1 MREFRL
7 RYISCLIL
15 AMSAPLPAPAQ
26 QAKSV
31 SQQIQQLT
39 AQLAAAQAQLAADQ
53 AALAK
58 LQSQVA
64 QLQQQTAATAD
75 QQAVTQGEVDTQE
88 QSKVSSGSLFHL
100 TLSGLM
106 LMNLYGN
113 QGRVENSDVPNLA
126 FGVAPGTATG
136 DVGAS
141 LRQSEITLRVSGPE
155 VWGGKASAELIADFF
170 GGLPNSLDGSAGG
183 LARLKIARGR
193 LDWANTSLLFGLDT
207 PLISPLE
214 PTSYASVA
222 VPALGYSGNLWT
234 WTPQVA
240 LEQRTAL
247 GGAWTNTLQ
256 AGVMDPLSGE
266 FPASTRSR
274 KPEAGEAARQ
284 PGFEVHEGIGRR
296 LFERALGVGMGAYT
310 SQQNYGFGRTVR
322 AWAVTG
328 DWEIPLTAW
337 LEISG
342 EAFRGRA
349 IGGLWGAVGDS
360 IVSSATDLTQPGT
373 QIAGLNAA
381 GGWTQL
387 KFTASQT
394 VEFNA
399 AYGLDDPFSGDLQR
413 FAAANPG
420 QPFQSNRTWLA
431 NVINRPRSDL
441 VLALEYRRLATTPFG
456 RAADHAGQL
465 NAAVGVIF

>member
-1 MREFRL
+1 MSEFRL
-7 RYISCLIL
+7 RYICWLIL
-15 AMSAPLPAPAQ
+15 GLAVPLAAQ
-26 QAKSV
+26 TGGSV
-31 SQQIQQLT
+31 SAQIQQLT
-39 AQLAAAQAQLAADQ
+39 AQLAAAQARLAADQ
-53 AALAK
+53 AALTQ
-58 LQSQVA
+58 LQGQVA
-64 QLQQQTAATAD
+64 QLQQQTAAAAD
-75 QQAVTQGEVDTQE
+75 QQAVTQGQVASQE
-88 QSKVSSGSLFHL
+88 QTKVSSGSLYHL

-126 FGVAPGTATG
+126 FGVPPGAATG
-136 DVGAS
+136 DLGAS
-141 LRQSEITLRVSGPE
+141 LRQSEISLRVAGPE
-155 VWGGKASAELIADFF
+155 LWGGKTSGELIADFF

-193 LDWANTSLLFGLDT
+193 LDWSNTSLLFGLDT

-222 VPALGYSGNLWT
+222 VPAFGYSGNLWT

-240 LEQRTAL
+240 VEQRTAV
-247 GGAWTNTLQ
+247 GAAWTNTLQ

-274 KPEAGEAARQ
+274 KPEPGEASRQ
-284 PGFEVHEGIGRR
+284 PGFELHEGLSRR
-296 LFERALGVGMGAYT
+296 LFDRGLSLGAGAYT
-310 SQQNYGFGRTVR
+310 SDQYYGFGRSVR

-328 DWEIPLTAW
+328 DWQVPLTPW

-349 IGGLWGAVGDS
+349 LGGLWGAVGDS

-413 FAAANPG
+413 FAAANPS

-441 VLALEYRRLATTPFG
+441 ILALEYRRLATTPFG
-456 RAADHAGQL
+456 RPAAHAGQL